1 LNLHLVRYFLIRSF
15 VSPIVFL
22 SSIGIAFI
30 DVQMAHYFWI
40 IIVPANIIINKIHQP
55 HLTKL

>member
-1 LNLHLVRYFLIRSF
+1 LVRYFLIRSF

-40 IIVPANIIINKIHQP
+40 IIVPANMIINKIHQP
-55 HLTKL
+55 HLPKL